1 MVLEGADTKNI
12 CKSSSKGKEWYVN
25 LWVIVAVA
33 LWDLNVL
40 TKGKKKKKTK
50 TKKMSPSGTFP
61 PHDSKR
67 LDRSHVSVHVIVFS
81 FAVK

>member
-1 MVLEGADTKNI
+1 MVLEEGADTKNI

-33 LWDLNVL
+33 LWGLNVW
-40 TKGKKKKKTK
+40 TKGKKQTNKKA
-50 TKKMSPSGTFP
+50 SPSGTFP
-61 PHDSKR
+61 PHDSKH
-67 LDRSHVSVHVIVFS
+67 LDRSCVSMHVIVFS